1 MTIKLAVLQS
11 GDQIIAD
18 VSEVVSEDKQPI
30 AYLFKKPQRLKYNTP
45 IFLSEENSAE
55 TSVEVTLSNWITVSE
70 DDDDVPVSI
79 NQVVALV
86 NPIASV
92 VKMYNEKVNGK
103 PSN

>member
-1 MTIKLAVLQS
+1 
-11 GDQIIAD
+11 
-18 VSEVVSEDKQPI
+18 
-30 AYLFKKPQRLKYNTP
+30 
-45 IFLSEENSAE
+45 LSEENTAE
-55 TSVEVTLSNWITVSE
+55 TSVEVTLSNWITVS

>member
-11 GDQIIAD
+11 GDQIISD

-70 DDDDVPVSI
+70 DDDVPVSI